1 MVYFSPTLVK
11 FKRESDHDIFT
22 KQLLVDRGPSITA
35 RRKDNE
41 GE

>member
-11 FKRESDHDIFT
+11 FKRESDHDMFT
-22 KQLLVDRGPSITA
+22 KQLLVDRGQSITT

-41 GE
+41 SE